1 MENTEIMN
9 EGVEENT
16 NGMSVQEE
24 TVEVDTEKAARFQEE
39 SKDRMSKICQQI
51 AFLEKIAT
59 KRTVDYT
66 QANVDKMFAYLESK
80 LADCK
85 ATFMAKFENEKPQND
100 FDFDF

>member
-1 MENTEIMN
+1 MENVTENVVEN
-9 EGVEENT
+9 EEIEVMTSVLDEEK
-16 NGMSVQEE
+16 S
-24 TVEVDTEKAARFQEE
+24 ARFQEE
-39 SKDRMSKICQQI
+39 SKERMAKICQQI
-51 AFLEKIAT
+51 AYLEKIAG

-66 QANVDKMFAYLESK
+66 QENVDKMFAYLESK

>member
-1 MENTEIMN
+1 MENVTENVM
-9 EGVEENT
+9 EN
-16 NGMSVQEE
+16 EE
-24 TVEVDTEKAARFQEE
+24 TEVKTSVLDEEKASRFQEE

-51 AFLEKIAT
+51 AYLEKIAG
-59 KRTVDYT
+59 KRTIDYT
-66 QANVDKMFAYLESK
+66 QENVDKMFTYLESK